1 MKHFSFPEIRQ
12 FRQVIRSITDTT
24 RFAGLDANGDPT
36 FDGLRPLPTIKYKG
50 TVKLHGAN
58 SAIGKSLEDG
68 EYSTQSRNQILT
80 VDNDNYGFAK
90 FVSGIDLNNL
100 FSLVDINAV
109 DVSTIDPEDE
119 ECKNAVIIYGE
130 WCGGS
135 IQDNVALCQL
145 EKMFVVFAIKCRGV
159 WMNEENVKKVKMPE
173 NRVFNIFD
181 YPSFTMDIDFQHPEV
196 SQNKL
201 GEITVGVEQECPVG
215 KAFGVVGVGEGVV
228 WTPVD
233 PQWNNAKFWFK
244 VKGEKHSASKVKKL
258 ASVDI
263 EKVNSINELMDKVVT
278 ENRLRQG
285 VTVVTS
291 LKGVPELDRT
301 HISDFIRW
309 VNADVIKEE
318 LDLIVASGLEPKDVG
333 GHIAKK
339 AKEWL
344 FNVLKI

>member
-1 MKHFSFPEIRQ
+1 M
-12 FRQVIRSITDTT
+12 
-24 RFAGLDANGDPT
+24 
-36 FDGLRPLPTIKYKG
+36 
-50 TVKLHGAN
+50 
-58 SAIGKSLEDG
+58 
-68 EYSTQSRNQILT
+68 
-80 VDNDNYGFAK
+80 
-90 FVSGIDLNNL
+90 
-100 FSLVDINAV
+100 
-109 DVSTIDPEDE
+109 
-119 ECKNAVIIYGE
+119 
-130 WCGGS
+130 
-135 IQDNVALCQL
+135 
-145 EKMFVVFAIKCRGV
+145 
-159 WMNEENVKKVKMPE
+159 
-173 NRVFNIFD
+173 
-181 YPSFTMDIDFQHPEV
+181 
-196 SQNKL
+196 
-201 GEITVGVEQECPVG
+201 
-215 KAFGVVGVGEGVV
+215 
-228 WTPVD
+228 
-233 PQWNNAKFWFK
+233 
-244 VKGEKHSASKVKKL
+244 KKL